1 MRIIF
6 MGTPDFAVPAL
17 LSIAK
22 AGHEIVAVYT
32 QPPRPA
38 GRGMALRKSPV
49 HQEADELGLEVRTP
63 VNLKSP
69 VEQKSFAALEAE
81 AAVVVAYGLIL
92 PRAVL
97 NGTRRGV
104 FNIHASL
111 LPRWRGAAPINR
123 AIMAGDA
130 EAGVAIMRV
139 TESLDEG
146 PVCLMERVAIAPE
159 TTAGELHDALSELGA
174 ELMVEALT
182 ALGQGS
188 LHCVAQDSNAATYAE
203 KLRNEETRI
212 DWTRPAQEIQDHI
225 RGLSPFPG
233 AWFEMDVGGDEGKES
248 KPERIKVQ
256 GSTRADG
263 RGAPGTV
270 LDEHLTVACGNGA
283 VRLTRVQRAG
293 KKPMLADAFLRGVHL
308 PPGSR
313 LT

>member
-38 GRGMALRKSPV
+38 GRGMVLRPSPV
-49 HQEADELGLEVRTP
+49 HEEAETLGLPVRVPET
-63 VNLKSP
+63 LKSP
-69 VEQKSFAALEAE
+69 AEQKQFAAIEAD

-92 PRAVL
+92 PAVVL

-130 EAGVAIMRV
+130 ESGISIMRV
-139 TESLDEG
+139 TPGLDEG
-146 PVCLMERVAIAPE
+146 PVCLMERVTIEPDM
-159 TTAGELHDALSELGA
+159 TAGELHDSLSARGA
-174 ELMVEALT
+174 ESMVEVLASL
-182 ALGQGS
+182 QDGS
-188 LHCVAQDSNAATYAE
+188 LHCIEQDNALATYAA
-203 KLRNEETRI
+203 KISNEETRI
-212 DWTRPAQEIQDHI
+212 DWTRPTQEVHNHI
-225 RGLSPFPG
+225 RGLSPYPG
-233 AWFEMDVGGDEGKES
+233 AWFQIVQNGKA
-248 KPERIKVQ
+248 ERVKVQ
-256 GSTRADG
+256 GSTLEKG
-263 RGAPGTV
+263 SGAPGTL
-270 LDEHLTVACGNGA
+270 LDDRMTVACSEGA

-293 KKPMLADAFLRGVHL
+293 KKPMLADAFLRGVDL
-308 PPGSR
+308 PLGSM
-313 LT
+313 LL